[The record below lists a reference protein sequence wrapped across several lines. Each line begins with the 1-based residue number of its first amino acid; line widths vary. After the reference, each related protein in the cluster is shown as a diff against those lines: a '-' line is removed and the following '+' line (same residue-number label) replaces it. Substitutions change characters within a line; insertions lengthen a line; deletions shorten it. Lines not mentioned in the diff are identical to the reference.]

1 MLRHLSVLMKA
12 TTAVFNTVA
21 ASSAP
26 ARRGV
31 SVWTQGEP
39 FILSVLTLV
48 LWVSCLAVGW
58 IGFTFPYARPLPKP
72 AEVPV
77 IAQRIQVELTS
88 DPLPPAEPAST
99 PPDPV
104 APPPLPDNT
113 TVPTAPP
120 LLAVAEP
127 SPAIAF
133 ALPVEGPVRVVEA
146 AQAAFVRPVA
156 PVTPAPAPAPAAQ
169 PLTYGQGEGRQPAPS
184 YPLAARRQGQEGT
197 VLVRFTVGENG
208 RVLAAEAAQPSPW
221 PLLNDA
227 ALEAVRERWRFRAGP
242 VRVYEVA
249 IQFVL
254 KK

>member
-1 MLRHLSVLMKA
+1 MSRQSGLMKA

-21 ASSAP
+21 ASAAP
-26 ARRGV
+26 ARRSA

-58 IGFTFPYARPLPKP
+58 LGFNFPYARPQPKP
-72 AEVPV
+72 PEPV
-77 IAQRIQVELTS
+77 VVAQRIQVELTS
-88 DPLPPAEPAST
+88 DSLPAVEPAST
-99 PPDPV
+99 PPEPLT
-104 APPPLPDNT
+104 PPPLPDNT
-113 TVPTAPP
+113 VVSAVPP

-127 SPAIAF
+127 TPAIAF
-133 ALPVEGPVRVVEA
+133 ALPVEGPVRVVPA
-146 AQAAFVRPVA
+146 AQAAFVRPTA
-156 PVTPAPAPAPAAQ
+156 PVDPTPAPAPAAQ

-197 VLVRFTVGENG
+197 VLIRFTVGTDG
-208 RVLAAEAAQPSPW
+208 RVLSAEAAKPSPW

-227 ALEAVRERWRFRAGP
+227 ALAAVRGSWRFSSGP
-242 VRVYEVA
+242 VRLYEVP